1 MRKMISIARRR
12 PGAPLAGAPP
22 AAALDRIRWG
32 VLGLAVAAGLALA
45 TGADA
50 ADIPSSTRSTVAL
63 FFANNSLATRQHAFE
78 TAKDSDWFRVS
89 LKGGVDYYITGL
101 YGDQGDDSV
110 LQSTF
115 RDAAGNILVQ
125 ALFFDPFTADGYEI
139 RAPRDGTYF
148 IELRTTSSVAGK
160 VYAARLGGDCRRGII
175 TKCTMQPGQVR
186 DNNVL
191 GGAHDWDSFK
201 LALTTG
207 RTYTLFVGSK
217 QGCASGLTVD
227 MMDSTGK
234 LIAFG
239 QPFSAAGYDYAAQLV
254 FRAPKTG
261 MFFATVSAS
270 DDCQVLYRFR
280 MR

>member
-101 YGDQGDDSV
+101 YGDQGDGSV

-115 RDAAGNILVQ
+115 RDAAGHVLVQ

-139 RAPRDGTYF
+139 RAPRDGTYY

-160 VYAARLGGDCRRGII
+160 VYAARLGGDCRRGI
-175 TKCTMQPGQVR
+175 TTRCTMQPGQVR

-201 LALTTG
+201 LALTVG
-207 RTYTLFVGSK
+207 RTYTFFVGAK

-227 MMDSTGK
+227 MMDSTGRF
-234 LIAFG
+234 LAAG
-239 QPFSAAGYDYAAQLV
+239 QPFSAAGYEYAAQLV

-261 MFFATVSAS
+261 TFFANVHAF

>member
-1 MRKMISIARRR
+1 MRKMISIAHQR

-22 AAALDRIRWG
+22 ATTVDRIRWG
-32 VLGLAVAAGLALA
+32 ALGLAVAAGLGLA
-45 TGADA
+45 ASADA
-50 ADIPSSTRSTVAL
+50 ADIPNSTHSTVPL
-63 FFANNSLATRQHAFE
+63 FFANNSLATRVYAFE
-78 TAKDSDWFRVS
+78 TARDSDWFRVR
-89 LKGGVDYYITGL
+89 LQGGVDYHVTGL
-101 YGDQGDDSV
+101 YGGQGDNSI

-115 RDAAGNILVQ
+115 RDAAGHVLVP
-125 ALFFDPFTADGYEI
+125 ALSFDPFTADGYEI

-148 IELRTTSSVAGK
+148 LEFRTTSSVAGK

-191 GGAHDWDSFK
+191 GGAYDRDSFK
-201 LALTTG
+201 LALTAG
-207 RTYTLFVGSK
+207 RTYTFFVGAQ

-227 MMDSTGK
+227 MMDSTGRF
-234 LIAFG
+234 LAAG

-261 MFFATVSAS
+261 TFFATVSAS